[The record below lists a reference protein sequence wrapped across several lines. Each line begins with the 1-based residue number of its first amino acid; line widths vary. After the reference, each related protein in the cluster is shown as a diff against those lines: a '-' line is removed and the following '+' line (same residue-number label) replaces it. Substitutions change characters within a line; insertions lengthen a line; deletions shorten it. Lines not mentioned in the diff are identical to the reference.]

1 MRGTRSRGSIAGALA
16 LACVAAAAAT
26 PVQGVSDNRAS
37 HLALVRAFSAATT
50 EIDRSATTTD
60 DKVRVG
66 DHFYSNKAP
75 GLALASLPAYVAF
88 DAVGGPAASRRAAD
102 RGRDRDRGTA
112 WAIGLA
118 GAVLPALAVLLLVRR
133 LGDRIEP
140 GRGAAAAVTLGLATL
155 LLPFS
160 TMLFAHALSAL
171 LAFAAF
177 AVLWREREGDERLAV
192 VAAAGATAGLAVS
205 TEYTLAAVVV
215 VLGVY
220 AVLRDREARSAMR
233 RGAVFLAGA
242 AAGMVPLLA
251 YNALAFGSPLHV
263 SYDGVEAQSAGLF
276 GVRPPRLDIGLDI
289 MVGHKG
295 LLVMSPVLVAA
306 MAGVALMARRG
317 FRAEALTIA
326 GVAATLLL
334 INAGFYL
341 DDGAPGAP
349 DHPFGGFS
357 PGPRLLVPML
367 PFLALGLA
375 CAYRRAPLLTALL
388 AVFSAARLML
398 ATLTEP
404 LVSQDTDVWWDRLAA
419 GDFTATLLT
428 QLLGGNGWPTVVP
441 VLLAAVAAASL
452 ATVAA
457 RDSGATPARL

>member
-1 MRGTRSRGSIAGALA
+1 M
-16 LACVAAAAAT
+16 ACVAAVAAT
-26 PVQGVSDNRAS
+26 PVQGTSDNQAS
-37 HLALVRAFSAATT
+37 HLALIRAFSGATT
-50 EIDRSATTTD
+50 QIDRYAMTTD
-60 DKVRVG
+60 DKVRFRG
-66 DHFYSNKAP
+66 HFYSNKAP
-75 GLALASLPAYVAF
+75 GLALASLPAYAAF
-88 DAVGGPAASRRAAD
+88 EAAGGPAASRRVAQ
-102 RGRDRDRGTA
+102 RSRDRDRGTT
-112 WAIGLA
+112 WAVGLA
-118 GAVLPALAVLLLVRR
+118 GAVLPALAVLLLVQR

-171 LAFAAF
+171 LAFTAF
-177 AVLWREREGDERLAV
+177 AALWREREGEQRLLL
-192 VAAAGATAGLAVS
+192 VAAAGLAAGLAVS
-205 TEYTLAAVVV
+205 TEYTLAVVAF
-215 VLGVY
+215 VLGIY
-220 AVLRDREARSAMR
+220 AVLRDRETRSAIR
-233 RGAVFLAGA
+233 RAAAFAGGA
-242 AAGMVPLLA
+242 AAGVVPLLA

-276 GVRPPRLDIGLDI
+276 GVRPPRPDIGLDI

-306 MAGVALMARRG
+306 VAGVALMARRG
-317 FRAEALTIA
+317 LRAEAFTIA
-326 GVAATLLL
+326 GVAGALLL
-334 INAGFYL
+334 VNAGFYL

-388 AVFSAARLML
+388 AVFSAARVML

-404 LVSQDTDVWWDRLAA
+404 LVDQDTGVWWDRLAA
-419 GDFTATLLT
+419 NDFTATVFT
-428 QLLGGNGWPTVVP
+428 QLLGGNGWPTVTP
-441 VLLAAVAAASL
+441 VLVLAAAAAAL
-452 ATVAA
+452 AIVAA
-457 RDSGATPARL
+457 RKAGAARSRESHALTGHTQRGVR